1 MANLRQDWRQ
11 CRECGRVDP
20 GKGQASTMQAG
31 TTIFEHMSGLAR
43 SHGAINLGQG
53 FPDFGWS
60 EAVLDAG
67 AQAITGGNNQYP
79 PMRGL
84 AELRVGVAA
93 FYERRQGFVV
103 SASQVIIT
111 SGATEAL
118 AASIMAVAG
127 PGDEVVLFAP
137 AYDAYAPL
145 VMRAGAKP
153 VWVVLQPPDWQASAE
168 AIAAAIT
175 PATRAI
181 VLNTPHNPTG
191 GMAGA
196 AMLAAIVELARAH
209 DLIIIS
215 DEVWEEVITGEA
227 PHISPFTLAPERTI
241 KIGSAGKLLALTGWK
256 VGWVVAETGLA
267 ERVAQVHQFLTFT
280 TPPPLQ
286 TAVATGLALPGDWFD
301 AARGRFVAARDRLAA
316 QLARGGWKLLPTH
329 GSYFLMADLAASGI
343 DLGDRDFCE
352 RAVIDP
358 GVAAIPLS
366 AFMPDGQ
373 QTPFIRLCF
382 AKSNAVLDAG
392 AARLNAAL
400 ACIA

>member
-1 MANLRQDWRQ
+1 
-11 CRECGRVDP
+11 
-20 GKGQASTMQAG
+20 MQPG

-43 SHGAINLGQG
+43 AHEAINLGQG
-53 FPDFGWS
+53 FPDFGWP
-60 EAVLDAG
+60 ERVLAAG
-67 AQAITGGNNQYP
+67 AEAIVHGNNQYP

-84 AELRVGVAA
+84 PDLRGAVAD
-93 FYERRQGFVV
+93 FYARRQGL
-103 SASQVIIT
+103 ALAPEQVIIT

-127 PGDEVVLFAP
+127 PGDEVILFAP

-145 VMRAGAKP
+145 VARAGARP
-153 VWVVLQPPDWQASAE
+153 VWVHLQPPDWQASAA

-181 VLNTPHNPTG
+181 LLNTPHNPTG

-196 AMLAAIVELARAH
+196 AMIGAITDLARRH
-209 DLIIIS
+209 DLVIIS
-215 DEVWEEVITGEA
+215 DEVWEAVITA
-227 PHISPFTLAPERTI
+227 DVPHISPFAAAPERTI

-256 VGWVVAETGLA
+256 VGWVVAEAALA
-267 ERVAQVHQFLTFT
+267 ERVAQVHQYLTFT

-286 TAVATGLALPGDWFD
+286 AAVATGLALPDAWFD
-301 AARGRFVAARDRLAA
+301 AARSRYTAARDRLAA
-316 QLARGGWKLLPTH
+316 ALTAGGWALLPTE

-343 DLGDRDFCE
+343 AMGDRSFCE
-352 RAVIDP
+352 AAVREA

-366 AFMPDGQ
+366 AFMPDGAE
-373 QTPFIRLCF
+373 TPFIRLCF
-382 AKSNAVLDAG
+382 AKSDAVLDAG

-400 ACIA
+400 AGSR